1 MCVSFAKSK
10 IWEVLSA
17 AVFDLC
23 FLFDKSR
30 LWSCVSAVGANFCS
44 SDIKAFMLGKGTTY
58 SVLLDKG
65 TK

>member
-1 MCVSFAKSK
+1 MLLGLIRV
-10 IWEVLSA
+10 VYGHM
-17 AVFDLC
+17 
-23 FLFDKSR
+23 
-30 LWSCVSAVGANFCS
+30 SAVGANFCS